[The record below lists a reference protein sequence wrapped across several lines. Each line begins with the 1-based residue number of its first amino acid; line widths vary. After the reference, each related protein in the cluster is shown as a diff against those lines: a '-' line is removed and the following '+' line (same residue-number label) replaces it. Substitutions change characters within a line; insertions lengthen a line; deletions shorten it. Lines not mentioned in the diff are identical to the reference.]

1 MRFYPSLVLNEW
13 NGAPINR
20 FQVNLTF
27 LACFV
32 LEFYGLHPKLLNCT
46 THLKKKKNIYIYII
60 KKKNVLLKNSS
71 VHIKPP
77 LNSSITQ
84 TYTFGI
90 ATKYNPLPTS
100 WFNW

>member
-46 THLKKKKNIYIYII
+46 THLKKKKN
-60 KKKNVLLKNSS
+60 VLLKNSS

-77 LNSSITQ
+77 LDSSITQ